1 MRRKVGLY
9 SKEKT
14 KKQIRVMMKY
24 IICIIISAFMLA
36 PFYWMLSTSL
46 KDYNKVLLFPPQ
58 WWPRPIVWQNYAD
71 LFEMQPFDL
80 YLWNSVYIALAVTLG
95 VVVFASIAGYAFA
108 KLRFRGK
115 NALFLVVLSGM
126 MMPVEI
132 TTIPLFIA
140 LSKVGLVDSHFPM
153 IVPQIFGYCGAFGVF
168 LMRQFFITV
177 PDELMEAGKIDGCNQ
192 PRIFM
197 RIMVPMATSMI
208 STLVIFTFLQ
218 NWNEFF
224 LPLIYLSS
232 SKLYTV
238 PLALSLFTT
247 ESGVQWHLIMAA
259 ASVATMPILVVFFF
273 AQRKFIESLAT
284 SGLK

>member
-1 MRRKVGLY
+1 MRDNADLSVNVKN
-9 SKEKT
+9 
-14 KKQIRVMMKY
+14 KKQIRIVMKY
-24 IICIIISAFMLA
+24 LICTTVSLFMLA

-46 KDYNKVLLFPPQ
+46 KDYSKVLLFPPQ

-71 LFEMQPFDL
+71 LFAMQPFDL
-80 YLWNSVYIALAVTLG
+80 YLWNSVYIACAVTIG

-115 NALFLVVLSGM
+115 NALFLLILSGM

-140 LSKVGLVDSHFPM
+140 LSKFGLVDSHFPM

-177 PDELMEAGKIDGCNQ
+177 PDELMEAAKIDGCNQ
-192 PRIFM
+192 PMIFLK
-197 RIMVPMATSMI
+197 IMMPMATTMI

-259 ASVATMPILVVFFF
+259 ASVATLPILIVFFF